1 MSIEWMEAVVSYDLV
16 KIYEG
21 GVKALDSVS
30 LSVKSGRVFSLLG
43 RNGAGKTTFLRIMA
57 TQLLPTS
64 GKGYVLGYDIF
75 SEAGKIR
82 ENIAVIPQESR
93 PMYILTVKEHVKYFL
108 MMRGVSMNEAS
119 RQASRILR
127 DIGLEEYSDTLC
139 MKLSGGLRRKVLV
152 AMAMATEA
160 EILFLDE
167 PTTGL
172 DPLSR
177 RLVWDVIQR
186 ASSSGQTIFLTTHY
200 MDEAEKI
207 SNEIA
212 ILHGG
217 KILASGNIDEFRK
230 LIPYKL
236 KAEIATDNVIFE
248 DIKKYG
254 RTLTLGRRI
263 IVYMIDEEDSRKLH
277 EYCILNKIP
286 VTFSPLSLEDV
297 FIKLVGENEDS

>member
-1 MSIEWMEAVVSYDLV
+1 MIIVRMEAVVSEDIF
-16 KIYEG
+16 KIYED

-30 LSVKSGRVFSLLG
+30 LFVKSGIVFSLLG

-57 TQLLPTS
+57 TQLLPT
-64 GKGYVLGYDIF
+64 GGRGFVLGYDIF

-93 PMYILTVKEHVKYFL
+93 PMYVLTVKEHVKYFL
-108 MMRGVSMNEAS
+108 MMRGLSMYEAS
-119 RQASRILR
+119 RQASKIIREL
-127 DIGLEEYSDTLC
+127 GLEEYSNTLC

-186 ASSSGQTIFLTTHY
+186 ASQSGQTIFLTTHY

-212 ILHGG
+212 ILHRG
-217 KILASGNIDEFRK
+217 KLLASGSIDQFK
-230 LIPYKL
+230 KIMPYRV
-236 KAEIATDNVIFE
+236 KAEIPSDNVSLE
-248 DIKKYG
+248 DVRKYG
-254 RTLTLGRRI
+254 KALTLGRKI
-263 IVYMIDEEDSRKLH
+263 IIYMASEEDSKKLH
-277 EYCILNKIP
+277 EYCISNKVP
-286 VTFSPLSLEDV
+286 VAFSPLSLEDV
-297 FIKLVGENEDS
+297 FIKLVEENEDS

>member
-1 MSIEWMEAVVSYDLV
+1 MEAVVSEDLV

-21 GVKALDSVS
+21 RVKALDSVS
-30 LSVKSGRVFSLLG
+30 LSVKSGIVYSLLG

-64 GKGYVLGYDIF
+64 GRGYVLGYDIV

-82 ENIAVIPQESR
+82 ENIAVTPQESR
-93 PMYILTVKEHVKYFL
+93 PMYILTVREHVKYFL
-108 MMRGVSMNEAS
+108 MMRGLPMYEAS
-119 RQASRILR
+119 QRTSRIIHEL
-127 DIGLEEYSDTLC
+127 GLEEYSNTLC

-186 ASSSGQTIFLTTHY
+186 ASKSGQTIFLTTHY

-212 ILHGG
+212 IIHSGRL
-217 KILASGNIDEFRK
+217 LASGTLEEFK
-230 LIPYKL
+230 KVTPYKL
-236 KAEIATDNVIFE
+236 KAEIPADNIRIE
-248 DIKKYG
+248 ELKEYG
-254 RTLTLGRRI
+254 RVLKLGRRI
-263 IVYMIDEEDSRKLH
+263 IVYMTDEESSRRLH
-277 EYCILNKIP
+277 DYCISAETP
-286 VTFSPLSLEDV
+286 VAFSPLSLEDL
-297 FIKLVGENEDS
+297 FIKLVEENENS

>member
-1 MSIEWMEAVVSYDLV
+1 MEAVVSEDLV

-21 GVKALDSVS
+21 RVKALDSVS
-30 LSVKSGRVFSLLG
+30 LRVKAGIVFSLLG

-64 GKGYVLGYDIF
+64 GRGYVLGYDVV
-75 SEAGKIR
+75 SEAEKIR

-93 PMYILTVKEHVKYFL
+93 PMYVLTVEEHVRYFL
-108 MMRGVSMNEAS
+108 MMRGLSMYEAS
-119 RQASRILR
+119 QNASRIIHEL
-127 DIGLEEYSDTLC
+127 GLEEYADTLC

-177 RLVWDVIQR
+177 RLVWDAIQR
-186 ASSSGQTIFLTTHY
+186 ASTNGQTIFLTTHY

-212 ILHGG
+212 VIHNG
-217 KILASGNIDEFRK
+217 KLLASGSLEEFKK
-230 LIPYKL
+230 LTPYKL
-236 KAEIATDNVIFE
+236 KAEIPSDNIE
-248 DIKKYG
+248 INRLRDYG
-254 RTLTLGRRI
+254 KVVKVGRSI
-263 IVYMIDEEDSRKLH
+263 IIYLLDTEASRKLH
-277 EYCILNKIP
+277 DYCISMKTP
-286 VTFSPLSLEDV
+286 VTFSPISLEDL
-297 FIKLVGENEDS
+297 FIKMVEENESS

>member
-1 MSIEWMEAVVSYDLV
+1 MEAVVSEELV
-16 KIYEG
+16 KIYED
-21 GVKALDSVS
+21 GVKALDSIS
-30 LSVKSGRVFSLLG
+30 LSVKSGTVFSLLG
-43 RNGAGKTTFLRIMA
+43 RNGAGKTTFLRIMS

-82 ENIAVIPQESR
+82 EKIAVIPQESR
-93 PMYILTVKEHVKYFL
+93 PMYFLTVKEHVKYFL
-108 MMRGVSMNEAS
+108 MMRGLSIHEAS
-119 RQASRILR
+119 QQASRIIR
-127 DIGLEEYSDTLC
+127 EIGLEEYSNTLC

-152 AMAMATEA
+152 AIAMATEA

-186 ASSSGQTIFLTTHY
+186 ASTSGQTIFLTTHY

-212 ILHGG
+212 ILHNG
-217 KILASGNIDEFRK
+217 KLLASGSIDQFRK

-236 KAEIATDNVIFE
+236 KAEIPADNVRYE
-248 DIKKYG
+248 DVSKYG
-254 RTLTLGRRI
+254 KALMLGRRI
-263 IVYMIDEEDSRKLH
+263 IIYIDDEEDSKKLH
-277 EYCILNKIP
+277 EYCISNKVPIA
-286 VTFSPLSLEDV
+286 FSSLSLEDI
-297 FIKLVGENEDS
+297 FIKLVGEDERS